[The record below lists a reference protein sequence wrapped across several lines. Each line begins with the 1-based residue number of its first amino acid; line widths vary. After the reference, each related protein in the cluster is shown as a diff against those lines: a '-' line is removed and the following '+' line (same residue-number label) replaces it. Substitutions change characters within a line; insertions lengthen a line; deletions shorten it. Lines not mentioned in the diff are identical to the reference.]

1 MDLYAEMKGKHSQAP
16 VSLEGQIMFRDFFH
30 CAQTGT
36 PNFQRI
42 RGNPLCKFLDWDLIN
57 QYDEKGVQLL
67 DLKITEENEEAW
79 ERFMAWKEGRT
90 GYPWI
95 DAQMRRLRTEG
106 WMHHLG
112 RHSVAC
118 FLTRQMYISWER
130 GAEVFDMYLVD
141 WDPASNSA
149 NWMWLSSSAFFSQY
163 HRMYSPI
170 HFGQKWDKEG
180 NFIRRYVPELKD
192 FPSKYIFSPWQ
203 APSEVQK
210 KAKCIIGKDYPKPI
224 VDDQESKANG
234 LARVKRSY
242 EAHIYGDDAR
252 VLDGTAAEYV
262 RSFGELDIDHAG
274 GKRKSKEELSD
285 ERKGVKQTKLS
296 FGVDK

>member
-1 MDLYAEMKGKHSQAP
+1 MDLYAEMKGKHSEAP

-57 QYDEKGVQLL
+57 QYDEKGEQLL
-67 DLKITEENEEAW
+67 DLVITEDNKDAW
-79 ERFMAWKEGRT
+79 DRFIAWKEGRT

-95 DAQMRRLRTEG
+95 DAQMRRLRLEG

-130 GAEVFDMYLVD
+130 GAEVFDSYLVD

-170 HFGQKWDKEG
+170 AFGQKWDKQG
-180 NFIRRYVPELKD
+180 DFIRRYVPELKD
-192 FPSKYIFSPWQ
+192 FPAKYVYSPWL
-203 APSEVQK
+203 APTEVQK
-210 KAKCIIGKDYPKPI
+210 KAKCIIGQDYPRPI
-224 VDDQESKANG
+224 VDDKESKANG
-234 LARVKRSY
+234 LARVKRAY
-242 EAHIYGDDAR
+242 EAHIYGTDPK
-252 VLDGTAAEYV
+252 VLDGTAVDYV
-262 RSFGELDIDHAG
+262 RSFGNLDIDHAG
-274 GKRKSKEELSD
+274 GKRKSKEELQD
-285 ERKGVKQTKLS
+285 EKKGVKQAKLS
-296 FGVDK
+296 FA